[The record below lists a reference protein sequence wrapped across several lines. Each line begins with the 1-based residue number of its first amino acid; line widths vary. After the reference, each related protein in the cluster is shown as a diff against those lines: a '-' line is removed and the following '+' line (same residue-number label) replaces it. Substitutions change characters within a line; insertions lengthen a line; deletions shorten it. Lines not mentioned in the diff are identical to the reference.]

1 MSEPLCAW
9 TKLAF
14 KIINQEKKAMNNI
27 LFDTW
32 LPTISS
38 RREEGLPLPV
48 RSVQLV
54 NQPVKT
60 LAEAQT
66 VINMVKTASRV

>member
-1 MSEPLCAW
+1 
-9 TKLAF
+9 
-14 KIINQEKKAMNNI
+14 MNNI

-32 LPTISS
+32 LPTISI
-38 RREEGLPLPV
+38 RREEGLPPPV

-60 LAEAQT
+60 LAKAQA
-66 VINMVKTASRV
+66 VINKVKTASRM